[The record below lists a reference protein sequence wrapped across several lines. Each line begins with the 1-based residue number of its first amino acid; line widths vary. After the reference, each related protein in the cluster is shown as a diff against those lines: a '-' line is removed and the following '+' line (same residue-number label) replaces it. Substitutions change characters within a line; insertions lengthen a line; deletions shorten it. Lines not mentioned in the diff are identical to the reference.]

1 MTPTE
6 KKYSKLIGNMYWQ
19 DVSSNKYNQEKQ
31 EWDYREGKMLILI
44 SGIQK
49 GGNVVHGTIVVQDLG
64 RRDFY
69 YIVEVVNRP
78 FPCHDNEDKYFLR
91 CKRLEECLKTN
102 SGFHPVDSNEQA
114 TV

>member
-6 KKYSKLIGNMYWQ
+6 KKYSKLVGNMYWQ
-19 DVSSNKYNQEKQ
+19 NVSSNTYNGEN
-31 EWDYREGKMLILI
+31 WDYQEGKMLVLI
-44 SGIQK
+44 SGIKIISGIKK
-49 GGNVVHGTIVVQDLG
+49 GGEYNFQK
-64 RRDFY
+64 RDFY

-78 FPCHDNEDKYFLR
+78 FPCHDNEDTYLLR
-91 CKRLEECLKTN
+91 CKRLEESLKGD

>member
-19 DVSSNKYNQEKQ
+19 DVSSNKYNQQKE

-49 GGNVVHGTIVVQDLG
+49 GGDFAFQK
-64 RRDFY
+64 RDFY
-69 YIVEVVNRP
+69 YIVQVVNRP
-78 FPCHDNEDKYFLR
+78 FPCHDNEDKYFLC
-91 CKRLEECLKTN
+91 CKQLEECLKTN

>member
-19 DVSSNKYNQEKQ
+19 DISSNKYNQERE
-31 EWDYREGKMLILI
+31 EWEFLEGKMLILI

-49 GGNVVHGTIVVQDLG
+49 GGDFYFQK
-64 RRDFY
+64 RDFY
-69 YIVEVVNRP
+69 YIVEVLNRP
-78 FPCHDNEDKYFLR
+78 FPYDDNKDRYLLR
-91 CKRLEECLKTN
+91 CKRLEECLKGD
-102 SGFHPVDSNEQA
+102 SGFHPVDSHEQA

>member
-49 GGNVVHGTIVVQDLG
+49 GGERNFQK
-64 RRDFY
+64 RDFY

-78 FPCHDNEDKYFLR
+78 FPCHDNEDKYLLR
-91 CKRLEECLKTN
+91 CKRLEECLKAV

>member
-19 DVSSNKYNQEKQ
+19 DVSSNKYNQEKE

-44 SGIQK
+44 SGIKK
-49 GGNVVHGTIVVQDLG
+49 GGDFSFQ

-69 YIVEVVNRP
+69 YIVDVVNRP
-78 FPCHDNEDKYFLR
+78 FPCHDNEDRYLLR